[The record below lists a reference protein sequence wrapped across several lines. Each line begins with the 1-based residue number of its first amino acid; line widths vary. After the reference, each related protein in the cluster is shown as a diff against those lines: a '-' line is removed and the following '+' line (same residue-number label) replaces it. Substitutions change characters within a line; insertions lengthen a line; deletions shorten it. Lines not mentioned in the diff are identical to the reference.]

1 MKIYNLTSTFYL
13 HQVIE
18 DGTAD
23 MVDTYNT
30 DIVPNPSFD
39 NPRFI
44 EGAWVDVSASDK
56 TTQEATEATRVNLV
70 ATGSNY
76 LKDTDWYATRK
87 AETGKEI
94 PADILAKRAQARLD
108 ASE

>member
-1 MKIYNLTSTFYL
+1 MKLYNLTSTFYL
-13 HQVIE
+13 CQVIE

-56 TTQEATEATRVNLV
+56 ASQETTEATRVNLV
-70 ATGSNY
+70 STGSNY
-76 LKDTDWYATRK
+76 LKDTDWYITRNT
-87 AETGKEI
+87 ETGKEI